1 MSDLNAIEKRRLE
14 KLFGM
19 GSGYLLN
26 FSNQTFADYF
36 SDVAHIDIY
45 DDKYAYRGQ
54 SKANRMRAFWERE
67 DNHTVVRAL
76 TPLIDGWDDFPT
88 YGFDSPS
95 AEVVAILDRLRD
107 LNSVTD
113 MDALV
118 APPDGDEAFETVAR
132 HVREAIERN
141 EPEAAIDRL
150 HTYLMK
156 YMRRLC
162 SRRGIEIARDKPLHS
177 LMGEY
182 LKALRDQNVIESD
195 ITHRILKSTIS
206 IMEALNKV
214 RNERSLAH
222 DNDLLDH
229 DESLLVFAHVA
240 SVVRFLET
248 VESRVDGEIGHALE
262 WDAELPF

>member
-1 MSDLNAIEKRRLE
+1 MSDLSAIEKRRLE
-14 KLFGM
+14 KLLGM
-19 GSGYLLN
+19 ESGYVLN
-26 FSNQTFADYF
+26 FSNRTFAEHF

-67 DNHTVVRAL
+67 DNQAVVRAL
-76 TPLIDGWDDFPT
+76 APLIDGWGDFPT
-88 YGFDSPS
+88 YGFDAPG
-95 AEVVAILDRLRD
+95 AEVAAILDRLRD
-107 LNSVTD
+107 LSSVTD
-113 MDALV
+113 VDALV
-118 APPDGDEAFETVAR
+118 APRDGDEAFETIAR

-150 HTYLMK
+150 HTFLMK

-162 SRRGIEIARDKPLHS
+162 SRRGIETTRDKPLHS

-195 ITHRILKSTIS
+195 ITRRILKSTIS
-206 IMEALNKV
+206 IMEALNQV

-248 VESRVDGEIGHALE
+248 VEGRVDVEIGHALE
-262 WDAELPF
+262 WDAELHF